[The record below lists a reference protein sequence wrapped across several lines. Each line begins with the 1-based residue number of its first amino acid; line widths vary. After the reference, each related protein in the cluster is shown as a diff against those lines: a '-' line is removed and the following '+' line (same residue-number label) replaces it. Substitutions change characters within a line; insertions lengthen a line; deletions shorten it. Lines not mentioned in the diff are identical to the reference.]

1 MLIEATKAYA
11 RAFTPGVPG
20 VPSAE
25 GIKNILEYE
34 IRVPMNMAAPLPAR
48 QILDLRFV
56 EEVKKELEQ
65 KGLGK

>member
-1 MLIEATKAYA
+1 
-11 RAFTPGVPG
+11 VPG

-25 GIKNILEYE
+25 GIRNILEYE
-34 IRVPMNMAAPLPAR
+34 IRVPMKMDAPLPAQR
-48 QILDLRFV
+48 LMELSFV